1 MMKAIH
7 NSFNIEK
14 VIVYNYISDNTNL
27 HLQLLAD
34 Y

>member
-1 MMKAIH
+1 MH
-7 NSFNIEK
+7 NSFTTRGK